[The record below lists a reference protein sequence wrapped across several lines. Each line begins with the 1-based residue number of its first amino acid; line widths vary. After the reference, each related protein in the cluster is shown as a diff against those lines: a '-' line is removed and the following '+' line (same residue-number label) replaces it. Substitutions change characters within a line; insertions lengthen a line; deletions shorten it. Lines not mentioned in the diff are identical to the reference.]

1 MPYETIESVAV
12 CGAGTMG
19 SGIAQVA
26 AQCGLRVMLYDVQP
40 AMLQKGQ
47 AAIEKSL
54 DQLVQKQKLSAEQ
67 AADCRQRLQY
77 SSRAADCVADVVI
90 EAIVE
95 RLDIKQQVLTELAG
109 YNAPHCILASNTS
122 SLSISTLQQALPQ
135 PERVAGL
142 HFFNPATLMKL
153 VEVVQGRQTDP
164 AVTTAL
170 AALARRMGKVP
181 VQCQDAPGFIVNHI
195 ARPYYL
201 EGMRLVETGVA
212 SMETVDEL
220 LEATGFK
227 MGPFKLMDLIGL
239 DVNYSVSQLVW
250 EAYGRPDRLQPSALQ
265 AERVAAGQLGRKTGA
280 GFYRYND

>member
-1 MPYETIESVAV
+1 
-12 CGAGTMG
+12 
-19 SGIAQVA
+19 
-26 AQCGLRVMLYDVQP
+26 
-40 AMLQKGQ
+40 MLQKGQ
-47 AAIEKSL
+47 AAIEKNL
-54 DQLVQKQKLSAEQ
+54 DQLVQKQKLTAEE
-67 AADCRQRLQY
+67 AADCRQRLRY
-77 SSRAADCVADVVI
+77 SSRVADCVADVVI
-90 EAIVE
+90 EAVVE
-95 RLDIKQQVLTELAG
+95 RLDIKQQVLTELAS

-122 SLSISTLQQALPQ
+122 SLSITTLQQALPQ

-142 HFFNPATLMKL
+142 HFFNPATVMKL
-153 VEVVQGRQTDP
+153 VEVVLGRQTDP
-164 AVTTAL
+164 AVTAAL

-181 VQCQDAPGFIVNHI
+181 VHCKDAPGFIVNHI

-201 EGMRLVETGVA
+201 ESMRLVETGVA